1 MTVQPTTMPAT
12 AVPAKLTGKQILVNG
27 LIAIVAA
34 TIANVI
40 VRLLLGALVAI
51 PGDFPPMQLGAIA
64 FFTALYGAGA
74 TAVYWII
81 NRVSS
86 NPQRV
91 WLVVVIIGFVLTA
104 LPDLALAA
112 NPSSAP
118 FPGGTSQLWLL
129 LLVFHLVAGIIY
141 YLLIPRRR

>member
-1 MTVQPTTMPAT
+1 MTAQTTTM
-12 AVPAKLTGKQILVNG
+12 PAKLTGKQVLVNG

-34 TIANVI
+34 IIGNVI
-40 VRLLLGALVAI
+40 VRLLLGDLVAI
-51 PGDFPPMQLGAIA
+51 PSDFPPMQLGAIA
-64 FFTALYGAGA
+64 FFTALYGVGA
-74 TAVYWII
+74 TAVFWII